1 MGQKGHSGC
10 FQWRREAQD
19 VFLIH
24 RSLWISHLKHL
35 NLLFSSVKCIHLLSI
50 AFKTQTATLHFLG
63 GKSGSLLLTHHTGEG
78 QLARQPAVSPE

>member
-10 FQWRREAQD
+10 LGGGEAQD

-24 RSLWISHLKHL
+24 RSLWISHPKHL

-50 AFKTQTATLHFLG
+50 AFKTQITTPHFLV
-63 GKSGSLLLTHHTGEG
+63 GKSGPLLLTHHTGQE
-78 QLARQPAVSPE
+78 QLAG